1 MERKKMIYKS
11 RYGNVDFWDPYPRL
25 NEFKKIGINL
35 SGGADSS
42 LVMFMTCRELEARK
56 SDATIIPIT
65 GVHNARPTNIWNAEE
80 IVQLFKE
87 MFPSV
92 NIGEHEVDYYDKNH
106 EKDKVNHH
114 RAHEDRL
121 RDNGTIEVLFHGRT
135 ANPTKAEAEKHNLM
149 YKREERRD
157 RHGHDR
163 VPYHE
168 HHGKPFYCPFEF
180 VDKRFVATQY
190 KKFNLMDNLFPLTAS
205 CVEYAE
211 KTDYFTKPCKEC
223 WWCREKKWA
232 FDMYDG
238 GVM

>member
-1 MERKKMIYKS
+1 MIYES
-11 RYGNVDFWDPYPRL
+11 EYGTVDFWDPYPRL

-42 LVMFMTCRELEARK
+42 LVTFMVCRELTERK
-56 SDATIIPIT
+56 SNAQVNFIT
-65 GVHNARPTNIWNAEE
+65 GVHNARPTNEWNARE
-80 IVQLFKE
+80 IAELFRE
-87 MFPSV
+87 MFP
-92 NIGEHEVDYYDKNH
+92 NINFGEHYFDYYDKNH

-114 RAHEDRL
+114 AAHENRL
-121 RDNGTIEVLFHGRT
+121 RDEGKIDVLFHGRT
-135 ANPTKAEAEKHNLM
+135 ANPDKEEAEAHNLL

-157 RHGHDR
+157 KHGNDR
-163 VPYHE
+163 EPYHE

-180 VDKRFVATQY
+180 VDKRFVADMY
-190 KKFNLMDNLFPLTAS
+190 HRFDLMDDLFPITAS

-232 FDMYDG
+232 FGMYDG
-238 GVM
+238 GVK